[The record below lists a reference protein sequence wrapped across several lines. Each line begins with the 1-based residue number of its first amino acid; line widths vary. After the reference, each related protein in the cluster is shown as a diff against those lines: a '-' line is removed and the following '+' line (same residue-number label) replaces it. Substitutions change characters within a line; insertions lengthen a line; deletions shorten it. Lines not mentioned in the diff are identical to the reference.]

1 MPYSVLLMRK
11 LDALEP
17 GLKDAFFLLLEEL
30 ERSREESVTKSEFR
44 ELKQITAELQRT
56 TFRLA
61 EAQERTEQ
69 RMDRLAEAQERAEQA
84 IARLAE
90 AQERAEQRM
99 DRLAESQERTE
110 QRVDRLA
117 AAQERTEH
125 SLEKLAEALA
135 ATNRQVGGLSKS
147 MAYALEN
154 EAFRKLPAYLKEH
167 WGIEVEKRLVR
178 RFVAGEEINVFAQ
191 ALRQGEEILVVGET
205 VLKLDDF
212 SKLGQLDKNVAAVK
226 ERFEQPVAPLIV
238 THFARPEV
246 AEKARERGVLVVQ
259 SFEWE

>member
-1 MPYSVLLMRK
+1 VSHALQCLI
-11 LDALEP
+11 DAQTGRIGAG
-17 GLKDAFFLLLEEL
+17 GLKDSFFLLLEEL

-56 TFRLA
+56 IFRLA

-69 RMDRLAEAQERAEQA
+69 RMDRLAESQERA
-84 IARLAE
+84 
-90 AQERAEQRM
+90 
-99 DRLAESQERTE
+99 
-110 QRVDRLA
+110 
-117 AAQERTEH
+117 EH

-178 RFVAGEEINVFAQ
+178 RFVSGEEINVFAQ
-191 ALRQGEEILVVGET
+191 AVRQGEEILVVGET

-226 ERFEQPVAPLIV
+226 ERFEQSVAPLIV

-259 SFEWE
+259 GFEWE

>member
-1 MPYSVLLMRK
+1 MSHALQCLI
-11 LDALEP
+11 DAQTGRIGAG
-17 GLKDAFFLLLEEL
+17 GLKDSFFLLLEEL

-69 RMDRLAEAQERAEQA
+69 RVDRLAEAQERT
-84 IARLAE
+84 
-90 AQERAEQRM
+90 EQRM
-99 DRLAESQERTE
+99 DRLAESQER
-110 QRVDRLA
+110 A
-117 AAQERTEH
+117 EH

>member
-69 RMDRLAEAQERAEQA
+69 RVDRLAEAQERT
-84 IARLAE
+84 
-90 AQERAEQRM
+90 EQRM